1 MTATPDSLPDPST
14 PGASSRSP
22 RGWLLL
28 TGLVVALIAVW
39 RFTPLATLL
48 DRRHLVELGR
58 ALAAAPTAPALVV
71 AVYVVAG
78 IVLFPVTPLLAAT
91 ALVFEPWHALGLGL
105 TGALSSAAVGFATGR
120 LVSRHRARWVEAAR
134 FAPLRARLRRRGVV
148 TMALS
153 RLVPV
158 GNFTLANVV
167 AGAIGISFRD
177 FMLGNG
183 LGLLPGLLVLTLLS
197 HRLRQLGWLS

>member
-1 MTATPDSLPDPST
+1 MTVTTDGPPDPAT
-14 PGASSRSP
+14 PGAPSRSP
-22 RGWLLL
+22 RGWLLVG
-28 TGLVVALIAVW
+28 GLAVVLVAVW

-48 DRRHLVELGR
+48 DRRHLAELAR

-71 AVYVVAG
+71 AVYVAAG
-78 IVLFPVTPLLAAT
+78 LVLFPVTPLLAVT
-91 ALVFEPWHALGLGL
+91 ALVFEPWRALCLGLA
-105 TGALSSAAVGFATGR
+105 GALSSAAVGYAVGR
-120 LVSRHRARWVEAAR
+120 IVARQRPRWIEAAR
-134 FAPLRARLRRRGVV
+134 FATLRARLQRRGVV
-148 TMALS
+148 AMALS

-167 AGAIGISFRD
+167 AGAIGIRFRD

-183 LGLLPGLLVLTLLS
+183 LGLLPGLLALTLLS